1 MGLIQKHDIKQYWSM
16 DEMLATSFVR
26 KLMSRDEYHNIQ
38 TFLHLCDNETYP
50 KKTDPEYDPR
60 KKIGFLFTSLCESFW
75 KVWSPRQHLS
85 IDEGS
90 IPFKGRVSFKCYNP
104 SKPDKY
110 HIKTFK
116 VVDSSNNYC
125 LELDLYVGN
134 IYEEEVSA
142 FGSTHDRVMK
152 LLRNYLSMSFFIYM
166 DNWYSSPY
174 LYYNLRMLDTGA
186 TGTCR
191 PRKGFPP
198 NFMKKKLPSK
208 NEYAVVTWF
217 STINN

>member
-1 MGLIQKHDIKQYWSM
+1 M
-16 DEMLATSFVR
+16 DEMLATPFVC
-26 KLMSRDEYHNIQ
+26 KLMSRDEYHIQ
-38 TFLHLCDNETYP
+38 TFLHLCDNETYL

-60 KKIGFLFTSLCESFW
+60 KKIGFLFTSLCESFR

-90 IPFKGRVSFKCYNP
+90 IPLKGRVSFKCYNP

-134 IYEEEVSA
+134 IYEEVSA

-152 LLRNYLSMSFFIYM
+152 LLRNYFV
-166 DNWYSSPY
+166 
-174 LYYNLRMLDTGA
+174 
-186 TGTCR
+186 
-191 PRKGFPP
+191 
-198 NFMKKKLPSK
+198 
-208 NEYAVVTWF
+208 NELFYIHGQLVLIAVLVL
-217 STINN
+217 